1 MSVTII
7 SPLLSNMLTSVLQIR
22 TASAEYMCQLLPG
35 VDLEGREEAVE
46 EVLLETEWWA
56 QSIDNPHDLR

>member
-1 MSVTII
+1 MYAAG
-7 SPLLSNMLTSVLQIR
+7 LLTLASRCADSLQIR

-46 EVLLETEWWA
+46 EVLLETEW
-56 QSIDNPHDLR
+56 